1 MTVTAATALFVV
13 VVMTA
18 TLVIATL
25 MVATFVIMATAPT
38 SACEMLDEVLYL
50 FLRGLTVLHDLS
62 CEVQ

>member
-18 TLVIATL
+18 TFV
-25 MVATFVIMATAPT
+25 VATFMVAAFVMMATAPT
-38 SACEMLDEVLYL
+38 AASEMLDEVLYL
-50 FLRGLTVLHDLS
+50 FLCGLTVLHDLS

>member
-18 TLVIATL
+18 TL
-25 MVATFVIMATAPT
+25 MVATFVMMATAPT

>member
-25 MVATFVIMATAPT
+25 MVATFVMMATAT
-38 SACEMLDEVLYL
+38 VAMFTHSFLKFLVNNMLSIVSASRY
-50 FLRGLTVLHDLS
+50 
-62 CEVQ
+62 